1 MKRLVA
7 GSLLCLFL
15 AQVIRTPAVAGELL
29 VAVAAN
35 FSVTARQIGDQF
47 SRQSGHDIGFAV
59 GSTGKLY
66 AQITQG
72 APFDVLLAA
81 DQERPSRLLAAG
93 KAVAD
98 TQFSYALGR
107 LVVWTARP
115 GAGTSEPADLLRDPA
130 LRRLAIANP
139 QLAPYGRAARQAL
152 QALELWEILTGRIVY
167 GENVAQ
173 AFAMAA
179 SGNAELAL
187 VAASQVPEDRGS
199 SFAVAA
205 SLHEPI
211 RQDAVLLT
219 HGADNPA
226 AQEFLRFLHSAAARN
241 FIRAAG
247 YSVD

>member
-7 GSLLCLFL
+7 GSLLCLL
-15 AQVIRTPAVAGELL
+15 VAPVPTPAVAGELL

-35 FSVTARQIGDQF
+35 FSVTARHIGDQF

-81 DQERPSRLLAAG
+81 DQERPSLLLAAG

-98 TQFSYALGR
+98 TQFSYAQGR
-107 LVVWTARP
+107 LAVWTSRSGSGDSDP
-115 GAGTSEPADLLRDPA
+115 VDLLRDPA

-139 QLAPYGRAARQAL
+139 QLAPYGRAAQQVL
-152 QALELWEILTGRIVY
+152 KALEVWESLAGRIVY

-199 SFAVAA
+199 SIPVAA
-205 SLHEPI
+205 SLHDPI
-211 RQDAVLLT
+211 RQDAILLT
-219 HGADNPA
+219 HGADNRA
-226 AQEFLRFLHSAAARN
+226 AQDFLRFLRSAATRN
-241 FIRAAG
+241 VIRAAG
-247 YSVD
+247 YAVD